1 MEAAEEAEND
11 LKERGAVSGG
21 GADVK
26 GIVRPLA
33 DSISAEAAERASKQ
47 VREGIAQQQLQLD
60 ELQRFSVE
68 NKSLSELVR
77 ELPDSVSH
85 HIMVPFGKAAFFP
98 GRLKHTNE
106 FLVLLGENHYAERSA
121 KQTVEILD
129 RRSQFLDQKIA
140 GTKAQIADLEA
151 ESAFVSN
158 TAEEAKAGLVEIRE
172 EYLGSGQLQLNQASN
187 STITAAGPSRE
198 AGSVSQVG
206 SGSQFGASTSS
217 SGSVNADED
226 REHDLLMAR
235 LSELELAEA
244 AAGEDNE
251 DSEEEGGDDSNA
263 GVFDPF
269 GSDFRRREVSKTG
282 KVLVEEDYDSEETED
297 DDSQMSVSDD
307 DEDEDEGVADAERNY
322 EKEINSKDEDE
333 DDQTLR
339 HEDKGKQEAPMGRP
353 LSRFAR
359 EAYSKK
365 GALDSQHALQKKVT
379 FQLPTDKN
387 PESDA
392 SQEIYSRALEKS
404 EAVQGYNDLP
414 KELQE
419 WRREGAHQ
427 RERHADE
434 VKDVGSS
441 SSDRSRV
448 PSMGGVSTGQRK
460 AFTGIVTERSSAEP
474 AVPTEEQPEV
484 EEGAQQSRP
493 MSKFKMRQ
501 AQAGRR

>member
-11 LKERGAVSGG
+11 LKERGTVSRE

-47 VREGIAQQQLQLD
+47 VREAIAQQQLQLE

-85 HIMVPFGKAAFFP
+85 HDMVPFGRGAFFP

-140 GTKAQIADLEA
+140 GTKAQIADLEV

-158 TAEEAKAGLVEIRE
+158 TAEEAKAGLVRE
-172 EYLGSGQLQLNQASN
+172 EYLGSGQRQLNQGST

-198 AGSVSQVG
+198 ADSVSQVG
-206 SGSQFGASTSS
+206 SGSHFGASTSS

-251 DSEEEGGDDSNA
+251 DSEEEGGDESNA
-263 GVFDPF
+263 GVFEPF
-269 GSDFRRREVSKTG
+269 GSDLRKREVSKNG
-282 KVLVEEDYDSEETED
+282 KDLVEEDYDSEETAD

-307 DEDEDEGVADAERNY
+307 DEDEYVADAERNY
-322 EKEINSKDEDE
+322 EKGINSKDEDE
-333 DDQTLR
+333 DDQTWR
-339 HEDKGKQEAPMGRP
+339 REDKGKQEAPTGRP

-365 GALDSQHALQKKVT
+365 GALDS
-379 FQLPTDKN
+379 
-387 PESDA
+387 
-392 SQEIYSRALEKS
+392 
-404 EAVQGYNDLP
+404 
-414 KELQE
+414 
-419 WRREGAHQ
+419 
-427 RERHADE
+427 
-434 VKDVGSS
+434 
-441 SSDRSRV
+441 
-448 PSMGGVSTGQRK
+448 
-460 AFTGIVTERSSAEP
+460 
-474 AVPTEEQPEV
+474 
-484 EEGAQQSRP
+484 
-493 MSKFKMRQ
+493 
-501 AQAGRR
+501 

>member
-11 LKERGAVSGG
+11 LTEKGTVSREGAY
-21 GADVK
+21 VK

-47 VREGIAQQQLQLD
+47 VREAIAQQQLQLE

-85 HIMVPFGKAAFFP
+85 HIMVPFGKGAFFP

-172 EYLGSGQLQLNQASN
+172 EYLGSGQLQLNQGST

-198 AGSVSQVG
+198 ADSVSQVG
-206 SGSQFGASTSS
+206 SGSHFGASTSS

-251 DSEEEGGDDSNA
+251 DSEEEGGDESNE
-263 GVFDPF
+263 GVFEPF
-269 GSDFRRREVSKTG
+269 GSDLRRREVSKNG
-282 KVLVEEDYDSEETED
+282 KDLVEEDYDSEETED
-297 DDSQMSVSDD
+297 DDTQMSVSDD
-307 DEDEDEGVADAERNY
+307 DEDEDEYVADAERNY
-322 EKEINSKDEDE
+322 QKEINSKDEDE
-333 DDQTLR
+333 DDQTWR
-339 HEDKGKQEAPMGRP
+339 HEDKGKQEAPTGRP
-353 LSRFAR
+353 LSRFSR

-365 GALDSQHALQKKVT
+365 GALDSQHALQKVT

-387 PESDA
+387 PESAA
-392 SQEIYSRALEKS
+392 SQETYSRALEKS

-419 WRREGAHQ
+419 WSIEGAHQ

-460 AFTGIVTERSSAEP
+460 AFSGIVTERSSAEP
-474 AVPTEEQPEV
+474 AVPTEEQPQV
-484 EEGAQQSRP
+484 EDGAQQSRP